1 MAIGGVV
8 EMSGYRIKNIVRY
21 IDRMK
26 AYVDEDNWVW
36 ERENIG
42 EGYYFG
48 GLQIRKDAKR
58 KPGKNIK
65 DKDLIVVYEKKEVY
79 DYRFGH
85 RTASGVIGKRN
96 VFINN
101 LLA

>member
-1 MAIGGVV
+1 MGIGGVV
-8 EMSGYRIKNIVRY
+8 EMNVYRVKNIVRY

-42 EGYYFG
+42 ESYYFG
-48 GLQIRKDAKR
+48 GLKIRENTKR
-58 KPGKNIK
+58 KPGRNIENK
-65 DKDLIVVYEKKEVY
+65 DMIVIYKKDYRY
-79 DYRFGH
+79 DYTWGH
-85 RTASGVIGKRN
+85 RAASGVIGKRN

>member
-1 MAIGGVV
+1 
-8 EMSGYRIKNIVRY
+8 MSGYRVKNIVRY

-48 GLQIRKDAKR
+48 GLTIRENAKR
-58 KPGKNIK
+58 KPGKNIEC
-65 DKDLIVVYEKKEVY
+65 KDLIVVYEKKEGY

-85 RTASGVIGKRN
+85 RFAQGSIGKRN

>member
-1 MAIGGVV
+1 MNV
-8 EMSGYRIKNIVRY
+8 YRVKNIVRY

-42 EGYYFG
+42 EGYYYFG
-48 GLQIRKDAKR
+48 GLTIRENTKR
-58 KPGKNIK
+58 KPGRNIENK
-65 DKDLIVVYEKKEVY
+65 DMIVVYKKDYRY
-79 DYRFGH
+79 DYTLGH
-85 RTASGVIGKRN
+85 RAASGVIGKRN

>member
-1 MAIGGVV
+1 MNV
-8 EMSGYRIKNIVRY
+8 YRVKNIVRY

-48 GLQIRKDAKR
+48 GLTIRENTKR
-58 KPGKNIK
+58 KSGRNIENK
-65 DKDLIVVYEKKEVY
+65 DMIVVYEKDYRY
-79 DYRFGH
+79 DYTLGH
-85 RTASGVIGKRN
+85 RAASGVIGKRN

>member
-1 MAIGGVV
+1 MGIGGVV
-8 EMSGYRIKNIVRY
+8 EMNVYRIKNIVRY

-42 EGYYFG
+42 ESYYFG

-58 KPGKNIK
+58 KPGRNIEN
-65 DKDLIVVYEKKEVY
+65 KDLIVIYKKDYRY
-79 DYRFGH
+79 DYTWGH
-85 RTASGVIGKRN
+85 RAASGVIGKRN

>member
-1 MAIGGVV
+1 MN
-8 EMSGYRIKNIVRY
+8 GYRVKNIVRY
-21 IDRMK
+21 IGRMK
-26 AYVDEDNWVW
+26 AYVDEDNCVW
-36 ERENIG
+36 ERENTS

-48 GLQIRKDAKR
+48 GLKIRENAKR

-79 DYRFGH
+79 DYSFSH
-85 RTASGVIGKRN
+85 RTASGMIGKRS